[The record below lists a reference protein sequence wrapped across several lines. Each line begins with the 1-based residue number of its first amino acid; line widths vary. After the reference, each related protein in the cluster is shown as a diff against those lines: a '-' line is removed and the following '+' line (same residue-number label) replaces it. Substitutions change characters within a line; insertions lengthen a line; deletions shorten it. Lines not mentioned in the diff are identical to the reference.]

1 MGNTLKPTPPDRINT
16 INIIKNGFDDL
27 VLKNKQ
33 LIDENQRLNEENMRY
48 RLILKSRGIIF
59 D

>member
-1 MGNTLKPTPPDRINT
+1 MGNTLKPAPPDRINT

-27 VLKNKQ
+27 ILKNKQ
-33 LIDENQRLNEENMRY
+33 LTDENQRLNEENTRY